1 MSDFQGL
8 PTRILNNGLLS
19 LEFLAEAGPRIVR
32 LSAFGKDNLFANIP
46 TTVSTPYGDFFFR
59 GGHRFCHA
67 PEAFPRTYIPDND
80 GVSIEELTDGV
91 RLNGSTEIGTGVTKV
106 IEIHLSVDQAAVT
119 LKHIL
124 RNDSLWQVEL
134 APWALTMFRLGGTVI
149 LPQPIGNADQ
159 NGLLNNRILALWPY
173 THINDPRLVLRD
185 DFILIHAAPSPSP
198 FKLGYYNPHGWMAY
212 WLNGILFRKTF
223 DISSGAAYPDGGCN
237 AESYCNDRF
246 VELES
251 LGSLVWLEAGGVV
264 NLTETWELYPG
275 LNVPFLSGE
284 ICEVL
289 SLGGKGENII
299 PGSVV
304 SDN

>member
-32 LSAFGKDNLFANIP
+32 LSAFGKDNLFADIP
-46 TTVSTPYGDFFFR
+46 TTVITPYGDFFFR
-59 GGHRFCHA
+59 GGHRLWHA
-67 PEAFPRTYIPDND
+67 PEALPRTYIPDND
-80 GVSIEELTDGV
+80 GMSIEELTDGV
-91 RLNGSTEIGTGVTKV
+91 RLNGATEIGTGITKV
-106 IEIHLSVDQAAVT
+106 IEIHLSVDRAAVT

-124 RNDSLWQVEL
+124 RNDNLWQVEL

-149 LPQPIGNADQ
+149 LPQPVGKADQ
-159 NGLLNNRILALWPY
+159 NSLLNNRILAFWPY

-185 DFILIHAAPSPSP
+185 DFILIHADPSPSP
-198 FKLGYYNPHGWMAY
+198 FKIGHYNPQGWMAY

-237 AESYCNDRF
+237 AESYCNDQF

-251 LGSLVWLEAGGVV
+251 LGSLVRLEAGGVV
-264 NLTETWELYPG
+264 NLIETWELYPG

-289 SLGGKGENII
+289 SLGGKGGNII
-299 PGSVV
+299 PGSMV

>member
-32 LSAFGKDNLFANIP
+32 LSAFGKDNLFADIP

-59 GGHRFCHA
+59 GGHRLWHA
-67 PEAFPRTYIPDND
+67 PEALPRTYIPDND
-80 GVSIEELTDGV
+80 GMSIEELTDGV
-91 RLNGSTEIGTGVTKV
+91 RLNGATEIGTGITKV
-106 IEIHLSVDQAAVT
+106 IEIHLSVDRAAVT

-124 RNDSLWQVEL
+124 RNDNLWQVEL

-149 LPQPIGNADQ
+149 LPQPIGNSDQ
-159 NGLLNNRILALWPY
+159 NGLLNNRILAFWPY

-185 DFILIHAAPSPSP
+185 DFILIHADPSPSP
-198 FKLGYYNPHGWMAY
+198 FKIGYYNPQGWMAY

-223 DISSGAAYPDGGCN
+223 DISFGAAYPDGGCN
-237 AESYCNDRF
+237 AESYCNDQF

-251 LGSLVWLEAGGVV
+251 LGLLVRLEAGGVV
-264 NLTETWELYPG
+264 NLIETWELYPG

-289 SLGGKGENII
+289 SLGGKGGNII
-299 PGSVV
+299 PGSMV

>member
-19 LEFLAEAGPRIVR
+19 LEVLAEAGPRIVR
-32 LSAFGKDNLFANIP
+32 LSAFGKDNLFADIP

-59 GGHRFCHA
+59 GGHRLWHA
-67 PEAFPRTYIPDND
+67 PEALPRTYIPDND

-91 RLNGSTEIGTGVTKV
+91 RLNGSTEIGTGITKV
-106 IEIHLSVDQAAVT
+106 IEIHLSVDRAVVT

-185 DFILIHAAPSPSP
+185 DFILIHATPSPSP

-212 WLNGILFRKTF
+212 WLDGILFRKTF
-223 DISSGAAYPDGGCN
+223 DISSEAAYPDGGCN

-251 LGSLVWLEAGGVV
+251 LGSLVRLEAGGVV